1 MKTGILSVLVSAV
14 FPATETVPGIE
25 QILKNNFRMV
35 KWWNNPWSLYL
46 VIYHIPLGT
55 QIKHHDENRLLG
67 THVFAPIRSP
77 IQKKSIWLYDNAA
90 WKFLLWNT
98 IESLITCSP
107 GKITC
112 RLSTEENFVLPTALW
127 EGQKGQHWL
136 RFRRGKKCWG
146 NSHSE

>member
-55 QIKHHDENRLLG
+55 QIKHHDENYLELMSLLLSEVLYKRK
-67 THVFAPIRSP
+67 VFDFMTM
-77 IQKKSIWLYDNAA
+77 QLGN
-90 WKFLLWNT
+90 FCCETLL
-98 IESLITCSP
+98 
-107 GKITC
+107 
-112 RLSTEENFVLPTALW
+112 
-127 EGQKGQHWL
+127 
-136 RFRRGKKCWG
+136 
-146 NSHSE
+146 SHSLHAHQGK